1 LWRGWWWLRLRRSRL
16 LLVAQPGSYRIAPY
30 LQAARNM
37 GLEVL
42 IASRGQHSLTTEI
55 SEGLHVDLDDHD
67 TALQRILDADRQ
79 APFAGILGSDDSTVE
94 LAAHAARKLRLPHNP
109 PDAARLS
116 RRKDLARAHLVLAGC
131 PVPIHCLVN
140 IEKSL
145 EPQMHGLPWPC
156 VLKPLHMSASR
167 GVIRADN
174 PRAFKQACHRIRS
187 IIKEYGDEFERS
199 HILVEDY
206 IDGIEVA
213 YEGYLYQGTLKTLA
227 LFDKPDPLQG
237 PYFEETIYV
246 TPSRLPE
253 TIQSLIYQRVAEA
266 CTAYGLTTG
275 PIHAELRVTTDDAW
289 ILEVAARTIGGD
301 CARTLDSGGELDLEA
316 LTIALAIDRP
326 VAPNPLDGA
335 RGVMMLPIKQG
346 GILRRVEGIP
356 AAGRV
361 PHIEKVDII
370 IREGH
375 ELVPLPEGNQYPG
388 YLFARADTPDEV
400 VTALQ
405 AAHNRLKF
413 IVAPAIKIRKADS
426 KPG

>member
-1 LWRGWWWLRLRRSRL
+1 
-16 LLVAQPGSYRIAPY
+16 
-30 LQAARNM
+30 M

-55 SEGLHVDLDDHD
+55 SEGLHVDLDNHD

-79 APFAGILGSDDSTVE
+79 TPFTGILGSDDSTVE
-94 LAAHAARKLRLPHNP
+94 LAAHAARQLGLPHNP

-116 RRKDLARAHLVLAGC
+116 RRKDLARAHLALAGC
-131 PVPIHCLVN
+131 PVPLHCLVDT
-140 IEKSL
+140 EKPL
-145 EPQMHGLPWPC
+145 EPQIKGLPWPC

-167 GVIRADN
+167 GVIRADD
-174 PRAFKQACHRIRS
+174 PAGFKRACQRIRP
-187 IIKEYGDEFERS
+187 IIGEHGNDFERR

-213 YEGYLYQGTLKTLA
+213 YEGYLQRGTLNTLA
-227 LFDKPDPLQG
+227 LFDKPEPLQG

-246 TPSRLPE
+246 TPSRLPDN
-253 TIQSLIYQRVAEA
+253 TQTRIAQRVAEA
-266 CTAYGLTTG
+266 CHAYGLTTG
-275 PIHAELRVTTDDAW
+275 PVHAELRVNDDDAW

-301 CARTLDSGGELDLEA
+301 CARTLDSGDELSLEV
-316 LTIALAIDRP
+316 LTIALAIDQP
-326 VAPNPLDGA
+326 VTPSPLEGA
-335 RGVMMLPIKQG
+335 RGVMMLPIEQG

-361 PHIEKVDII
+361 THIEKVDII

-388 YLFARADTPDEV
+388 YLFARADTPAKV
-400 VTALQ
+400 VTALH
-405 AAHNRLKF
+405 AAHKRLKF
-413 IVAPAIKIRKADS
+413 VVAPVIKMHRETDAS
-426 KPG
+426 G